1 MGLTA
6 RERDHFD
13 RLGYVV
19 KPGVYSATDL
29 APLREDL
36 ARLIDA
42 HAARLGAGRY
52 HGPPMLAMIRHEPL
66 LACIRDLVGD
76 TIIGGAVYRIRPK
89 APAAPRGAVPWHRDS
104 GYLLAHCDRYL
115 IVTCWIPLV
124 DANVENGCL
133 YVIPGVHRQGIF
145 RHYTEGANDY
155 LEVPGDELPD
165 VEAVPVEMAAG
176 DVLFMTKLTPHA
188 SFENSSDVVR
198 WSVDLRFQS
207 DAPSNNV
214 LEEPASYVPEREPIT
229 MACYPPEA
237 DFVISDPS
245 APERELDSP
254 EKFEQIRAKY
264 LNAEVHSPGRGWVSM
279 TSRRDPAGGYRRGP
293 GARRASG
300 DRVH

>member
-1 MGLTA
+1 
-6 RERDHFD
+6 
-13 RLGYVV
+13 
-19 KPGVYSATDL
+19 
-29 APLREDL
+29 
-36 ARLIDA
+36 
-42 HAARLGAGRY
+42 
-52 HGPPMLAMIRHEPL
+52 MLAMIRHEPL

-76 TIIGGAVYRIRPK
+76 TIIGSAVYRIRPK
-89 APAAPRGAVPWHRDS
+89 APAAPRGAVPWHQDS

-124 DANVENGCL
+124 DATVENGCL

-176 DVLFMTKLTPHA
+176 DVLFMTNQTSHA

-245 APERELDSP
+245 TLEREVDSP

-279 TSRRDPAGGYRRGP
+279 TSRRDPAGG
-293 GARRASG
+293 
-300 DRVH
+300 